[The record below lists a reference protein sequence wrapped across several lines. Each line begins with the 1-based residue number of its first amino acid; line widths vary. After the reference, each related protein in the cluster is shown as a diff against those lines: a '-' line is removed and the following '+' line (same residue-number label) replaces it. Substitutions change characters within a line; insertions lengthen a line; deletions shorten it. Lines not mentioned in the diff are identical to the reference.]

1 MCRPS
6 TVSRDLSTLTE
17 QALEFQKI
25 DEKSCVLANL
35 CKSLHLVLNHF
46 GRKQRHQLFI
56 KSSKQEVAERAKET
70 TLKAE
75 QGWTRTLATR
85 QTGNEFGEHT

>member
-1 MCRPS
+1 MYVCMY
-6 TVSRDLSTLTE
+6 V
-17 QALEFQKI
+17 
-25 DEKSCVLANL
+25 
-35 CKSLHLVLNHF
+35 
-46 GRKQRHQLFI
+46 RKQRHKLFI